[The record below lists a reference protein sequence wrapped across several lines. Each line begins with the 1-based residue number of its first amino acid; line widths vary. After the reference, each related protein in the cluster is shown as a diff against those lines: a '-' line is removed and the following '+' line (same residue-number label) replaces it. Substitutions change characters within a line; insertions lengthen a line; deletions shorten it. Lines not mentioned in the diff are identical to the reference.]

1 MAAIATTSTTTSGH
15 EGALMQWLGYV
26 DFFKIIT
33 MMAVMFIRHAIRSAV
48 YRWGHIPMIIISNA
62 VAPVTGF
69 ITDGDSVIVIITII
83 VVVVTRTH
91 PLYDQ
96 PPDRY

>member
-1 MAAIATTSTTTSGH
+1 
-15 EGALMQWLGYV
+15 
-26 DFFKIIT
+26 
-33 MMAVMFIRHAIRSAV
+33 
-48 YRWGHIPMIIISNA
+48 MIIISNA